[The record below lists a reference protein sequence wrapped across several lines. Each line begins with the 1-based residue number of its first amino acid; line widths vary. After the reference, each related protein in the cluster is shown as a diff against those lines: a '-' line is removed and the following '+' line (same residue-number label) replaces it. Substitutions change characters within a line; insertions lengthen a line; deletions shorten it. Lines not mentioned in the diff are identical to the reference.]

1 MKSIFQSLLMG
12 LFISLSIVVS
22 AQNSNTF
29 SLKVIVKNNA
39 TNDLIQGANVRVLGR
54 KNTEI
59 TTDSTGAF
67 AYNLPN
73 GKYEIEVT
81 HVSFIKKKTSVNL
94 NTDRAI
100 AVDLTSKEIELES
113 FTVKSTTNKT
123 RVQSAQMG
131 TETLDRK
138 MALTLPAIM
147 GEVDI
152 IKVLQLKPGVKNSG
166 EGTSGISVRGGG
178 TDQNL
183 FLIDGTTV
191 YNPNHLFGFFS
202 TFNIDA
208 IKDVQLYKA
217 SFPAEFS
224 GRLSSVVD
232 VNTMKGTDSTFSWGG
247 GIGLIASRMNVQ
259 GNLLSKNKNGKK
271 LTYNVAARR
280 TYADV
285 FTKIINNAN
294 KKDSAFNAIP
304 DYYFYDMNARVDF
317 VASEKDQFFAS
328 FYHGR
333 DFFKLDSDVFGTTF
347 SWGNTAVTGN
357 WKHTFSKDFGFQ
369 SAVHYADYNYD
380 LTSKFDRF
388 KFTINSGV
396 KDYFWTNKFTY
407 TGFDKH
413 LIKFGVDVVANDF
426 SVSKFNVNSTQ
437 AAENLSSGETL
448 STVEGGL
455 YVGDDW
461 DVSKK
466 IKVNAGARFTYFN
479 NKTTYTGL
487 EPRLSARYLLNDA
500 VSLKASYARMQQYKH
515 LVASSGASLP
525 TDIWYPS
532 TEKIKPEI
540 SDQVSLGLT
549 WNIGDN
555 YLFTNEVYY
564 KWMRQLVDFK
574 PGANLFVNDKLENEF
589 VFGKGT
595 SYGNEIS
602 IEKTSG
608 KLRGRI
614 GYTLAWSTR
623 KFDDINN
630 GKAFFPR
637 FDKRHEL
644 SVVASYPISKRLIFS
659 GSWTFYTGN
668 AVSLPTGRTISTGI
682 VGTLDTNS
690 FFTISPVYPERGNYR
705 MPDYHRLDLALI
717 WKLKSKRGTSDL
729 TFSAYNAYSRL
740 NPYFIS
746 FQTSSNVSEA
756 SRLSSNFTPRAV
768 TLFPIIP
775 SITYNFKF

>member
-1 MKSIFQSLLMG
+1 MKIISPFIIIAFLMLCVGSI
-12 LFISLSIVVS
+12 I
-22 AQNSNTF
+22 AQTNNRF
-29 SLKVIVKNNA
+29 MLKGVVKNSVSNE
-39 TNDLIQGANVRVLGR
+39 LIQGAKVRVLTK
-54 KNTEI
+54 KNSDI
-59 TTDSTGAF
+59 TTDSTGF
-67 AYNLPN
+67 FSFDLPIGN
-73 GKYEIEVT
+73 YDIEVSY
-81 HVSFIKKKTSVNL
+81 VGYNKKRMTVNL
-94 NTDRAI
+94 NKDVLVEVALVSQI
-100 AVDLTSKEIELES
+100 IELEE

-131 TETLDRK
+131 TEVIDRK
-138 MALTLPAIM
+138 MALTIPAIL

-232 VNTMKGTDSTFSWGG
+232 VNTAKGTDSTFSWGG
-247 GIGLIASRMNVQ
+247 GIGLIASRLNVQ
-259 GNLLSKNKNGKK
+259 GNVLSKNKNGKK
-271 LTYNVAARR
+271 LAYNVAARR

-285 FTKIINNAN
+285 FTGIINNAN

-304 DYYFYDMNARVDF
+304 DYYFYDMNARIDYVL
-317 VASEKDQFFAS
+317 SEKDQFFTS

-347 SWGNTAVTGN
+347 SWGNTAITAN
-357 WKHTFSKDFGFQ
+357 WKHTFSKDFGYQ
-369 SAVHYADYNYD
+369 SALHYADYNYD

-388 KFTINSGV
+388 NFTINSGV
-396 KDYFWTNKFTY
+396 KDYSWTNKFIY

-413 LIKFGVDVVANDF
+413 EIKFGADVVANAF
-426 SVSKFNVNSTQ
+426 GISKFNINSTE
-437 AAENLSSGETL
+437 AAENLSSGETINTL
-448 STVEGGL
+448 EGGL

-466 IKVNAGARFTYFN
+466 VKLNAGARLTYFN
-479 NKTTYTGL
+479 NKTSYTGF
-487 EPRLSARYLLNDA
+487 EPRLSVRYLLKDA
-500 VSLKASYARMQQYKH
+500 VSIKASYARMQQYKH

-540 SDQVSLGLT
+540 SDQVSLGLA
-549 WNIGDN
+549 WNIGDKF
-555 YLFTNEVYY
+555 LFTNEVYY

-574 PGANLFVNDKLENEF
+574 PGANLFVNSSLENEF
-589 VFGKGT
+589 VFGKGE

-608 KLRGRI
+608 KLRGWI
-614 GYTLAWSTR
+614 GYTWAWSTR
-623 KFDDINN
+623 KFDAINN

-637 FDKRHEL
+637 FDRRHEL
-644 SVVASYPISKRLIFS
+644 SIVASYPISKRLTFS

-668 AVSLPTGRTISTGI
+668 AVSLPTGRTLSTGV

-690 FFTISPVYPERGNYR
+690 FFTLSPVYPERGNYR

-717 WKLKSKRGTSDL
+717 FKLKPKHGTADL

-746 FQTSSNVSEA
+746 FQTTSRVNDA
-756 SRLSSNFTPRAV
+756 TRLSSSFTPRAV

-775 SITYNFKF
+775 SVTYNFKF